1 MRRAF
6 GGNTFARLAIGAM
19 RGPFEWGSGSV
30 HVRKARVE
38 EAQAIIDLHVDT
50 VRRVNSKD
58 YSPQQID
65 AWLGRRRVEVTEA
78 MIRDG
83 QYYVCVDDAGH
94 LVGMG
99 NIKGD
104 ELFALYV
111 SADHQREGVG
121 SAILARIEQ
130 DALGDGICRI
140 KADSTV
146 TAEGF
151 YRRHGYVAVERKVLK
166 IANRQTLE
174 VVAMTKE
181 LKAEESR

>member
-1 MRRAF
+1 M
-6 GGNTFARLAIGAM
+6 
-19 RGPFEWGSGSV
+19 

-38 EAQAIIDLHVDT
+38 EAQAIINLHADT

-94 LVGMG
+94 LLGMG
-99 NIKGD
+99 NIKGN
-104 ELFALYV
+104 ELIALYV
-111 SADHQREGVG
+111 SADHQGEGIG
-121 SAILARIEQ
+121 SAILRRIEE

-151 YRRHGYVAVERKVLK
+151 YRRHGYVTVERKVLK
-166 IANRQTLE
+166 IARGQTLQ
-174 VVAMTKE
+174 VVAMTKK
-181 LKAEESR
+181 LKAEELR

>member
-1 MRRAF
+1 M
-6 GGNTFARLAIGAM
+6 
-19 RGPFEWGSGSV
+19 

-50 VRRVNSKD
+50 VRRVNSRD

-83 QYYVCVDDAGH
+83 QYYVCVDEAGH
-94 LVGMG
+94 LLGMG

-111 SADHQREGVG
+111 SADHQGEGIG
-121 SAILARIEQ
+121 SLILRRIEE

-151 YRRHGYVAVERKVLK
+151 YRRCGYVVFERKVLK
-166 IANRQTLE
+166 IARGQTLE
-174 VVAMTKE
+174 VVAMVKE
-181 LKAEESR
+181 LKAEGLR